1 MTAAASMIMALA
13 ACEENGGKEALDP
26 VLNLSEKVIQAT
38 ADGGVYE
45 LACSIDNPVEGAVL
59 DLAPDSEWISA
70 WEFTGEKLSVTV
82 DPNYDNADRN
92 AVIAVTY
99 TYGEGLV
106 LEDQISVHQVYQ
118 YDYNLEAKFLDAG
131 GYFTGRSGNEPDWC
145 FYLSDLGMNADG
157 GMQANA
163 TYYRLDICAGVA
175 PEDYTDIFLPEGTYS
190 LSDNIMSGSFFG
202 VVNAD
207 VTEYTELADLEEGT
221 LTVTRNGENYVYEAV
236 LTDENGKVHH
246 VLYTGPVS
254 MDLYSYE
261 GYQIINQDITME
273 NIKLASNVSYTGRS
287 GDVMALTWS
296 LAATPESGDYPF
308 TILAIE
314 MYAPYDQYKLI
325 PGTYRIGSDFSA
337 NTMYP
342 GYIDASS
349 GYAFGTYAQ
358 YLPGPG
364 YAVLALISD
373 GTLEVAEDA
382 DGIYTIDI
390 NLKTAEGFTL
400 SGRYVGEIEIPNI
413 PGSGFSTL
421 TGDYYVDLSEA
432 TEFTTFNGDGM
443 FSIQLTGPF
452 ESDPESLLTQGTGDY
467 VNIEIK
473 ADVDYNSETEFGAE
487 NGIPGG
493 TYTVAADSEN
503 PQPGEFVPG
512 YQSEVGQGLPYGT
525 YWTGAYEAGYISE
538 SAPAVDGG
546 LEITNNGDGTYFIE
560 FDFIDDIGYHWYGEW
575 SGALSIYNFDFN
587 FDWAPAAPGVDRPER
602 RLAPVKTA
610 GEDKAGTALQN
621 FRTLPSLR

>member
-1 MTAAASMIMALA
+1 MIMALA

-157 GMQANA
+157 DMQANA

-190 LSDNIMSGSFFG
+190 L
-202 VVNAD
+202 
-207 VTEYTELADLEEGT
+207 
-221 LTVTRNGENYVYEAV
+221 
-236 LTDENGKVHH
+236 
-246 VLYTGPVS
+246 
-254 MDLYSYE
+254 
-261 GYQIINQDITME
+261 
-273 NIKLASNVSYTGRS
+273 
-287 GDVMALTWS
+287 
-296 LAATPESGDYPF
+296 
-308 TILAIE
+308 
-314 MYAPYDQYKLI
+314 
-325 PGTYRIGSDFSA
+325 SA

-452 ESDPESLLTQGTGDY
+452 LR
-467 VNIEIK
+467 
-473 ADVDYNSETEFGAE
+473 
-487 NGIPGG
+487 
-493 TYTVAADSEN
+493 
-503 PQPGEFVPG
+503 
-512 YQSEVGQGLPYGT
+512 
-525 YWTGAYEAGYISE
+525 
-538 SAPAVDGG
+538 
-546 LEITNNGDGTYFIE
+546 
-560 FDFIDDIGYHWYGEW
+560 
-575 SGALSIYNFDFN
+575 SGNL
-587 FDWAPAAPGVDRPER
+587 
-602 RLAPVKTA
+602 
-610 GEDKAGTALQN
+610 
-621 FRTLPSLR
+621 